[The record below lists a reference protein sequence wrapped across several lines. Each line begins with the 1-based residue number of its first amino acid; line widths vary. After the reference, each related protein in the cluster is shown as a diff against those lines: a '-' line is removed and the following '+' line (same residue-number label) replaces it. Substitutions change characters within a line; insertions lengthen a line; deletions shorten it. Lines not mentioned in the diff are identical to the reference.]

1 MSHLFDLIREYGLLF
16 VFGNVLI
23 EQMGAPLP
31 AYPTLVLTGAML
43 GAGQYSGPAL
53 FVTAIAAAL
62 IADFGW
68 YLAGRRYGGR
78 VMARLCRI
86 SLSPD
91 YCVRQ
96 TEGFYTRWGAPSLLV
111 AKFIPGFAS
120 VASALAGAIGTQTG
134 RFLLFDALGAALWVG
149 SAIFLGS
156 LFSSAIDDLLTIL
169 ENLGKWGVML
179 VALAFAVY
187 LAKKWYQR
195 HSFLRELRMARITV
209 EELEQLLKQEKPPT
223 IIDVR
228 SPVSRKRG
236 SAPGGPVPGGRIPGA
251 LVMSDDDL
259 DALVNTN
266 EDSEVVVYCACPNEA
281 SAARVAKKLMQ
292 RGYTRVRPLSGGI
305 DAWLAAGH
313 AVDE

>member
-23 EQMGAPLP
+23 EQMGAPVP

-43 GAGQYSGPAL
+43 TTSQYSTTTL
-53 FVTAIAAAL
+53 FVTAVAAAM

-68 YLAGRRYGGR
+68 YWAGRKFGGR
-78 VMARLCRI
+78 VMASLCRI

-91 YCVRQ
+91 SCVRQ

-120 VASALAGAIGTQTG
+120 VASALAGAIGTRSG
-134 RFLLFDALGAALWVG
+134 RFLFFDTLGAALWVG

-169 ENLGKWGVML
+169 ENLGKWGIAL
-179 VALAFAVY
+179 VALAFVVY

-195 HSFLRELRMARITV
+195 QSFLRELRMARISV
-209 EELEQLLKQEKPPT
+209 EELGQLLKTEKPPT
-223 IIDVR
+223 VIDVR
-228 SPVSRKRG
+228 SNVARQ
-236 SAPGGPVPGGRIPGA
+236 GGRIPGA

-259 DALVNTN
+259 DLLVNTDA
-266 EDSEVVVYCACPNEA
+266 DSEVIIYCACPNEA

-292 RGYTRVRPLSGGI
+292 RGYRRVRPLSGGI
-305 DAWLAAGH
+305 DAWLAAGY
-313 AVDE
+313 AIDE